1 MRATAGKVE
10 FVSYSTWSSFMIS
23 KVSNFPFVALHNA
36 MHFGQ
41 PVIHYDKYIAE
52 FCDGIRDGFFKI
64 FRIKKQKSIF
74 DIQNFVKTLTA
85 FPSFYIIFDCMVGFS
100 FIPLTDGGK
109 GTRILKV
116 REQL

>member
-1 MRATAGKVE
+1 MTIGESFIDKPYTYTCIQPGKVE

-64 FRIKKQKSIF
+64 FRIKK
-74 DIQNFVKTLTA
+74 
-85 FPSFYIIFDCMVGFS
+85 
-100 FIPLTDGGK
+100 
-109 GTRILKV
+109 
-116 REQL
+116 